1 MRRTIRVTYGL
12 AQLASLIWREH
23 PEYDKRAVLQEI
35 ASKYL
40 AEGLFSNDCR
50 TVILNLNGMKGTDWE
65 QDAADLLY
73 GLVLRSAAASSLDGT
88 DAVRKLFTPSF
99 KVNVVDDELDT
110 EEVIASL
117 KKRIKENLA
126 DDLRLYGPKIYGAMS
141 DIASAQPDQMQ
152 EVYAGLVLK
161 KKIEDGQKV
170 LEIERSAFADE
181 MDTFTLLEALQNLT
195 ETASGDNLSLGNLR
209 LFRKSDAVYP
219 QPDCRSTMYS
229 FINGS
234 ASRFDRSDPSEE
246 ILSSVFFIIK
256 SGVRVDMTGEELRGV
271 KRELSFVCN
280 ASRLEL
286 LYLAAY
292 LASQYP
298 IFDNIKIMGY
308 GPREFISKYEDEW
321 VPEGKAA
328 LGVIPDYTAV
338 YEDGK
343 VERFIGGYEPT
354 LADELFVR

>member
-1 MRRTIRVTYGL
+1 MRRNIRVTYGL

-65 QDAADLLY
+65 QDAANLLY

-195 ETASGDNLSLGNLR
+195 ETASG
-209 LFRKSDAVYP
+209 
-219 QPDCRSTMYS
+219 MYS